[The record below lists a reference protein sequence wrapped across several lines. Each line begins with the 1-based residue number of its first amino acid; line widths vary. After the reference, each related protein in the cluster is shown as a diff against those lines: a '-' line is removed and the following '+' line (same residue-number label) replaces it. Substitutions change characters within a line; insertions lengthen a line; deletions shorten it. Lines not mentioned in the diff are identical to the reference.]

1 MTRRQ
6 LSIPLYCCLILGCAG
21 AFADPARAGV
31 PAFGRDVL
39 LPDPPIPS
47 AAPWGR
53 IDVAAIAQDTGG
65 FIARELLR
73 LESARKKFF
82 SEKERKESRV
92 ALALG
97 AAALGIAGLV
107 GALASVF
114 FSHERKRKQRREWR
128 KAKDQGFVLDFRD
141 GAADRAAP
149 STIAKLGVVLGVPGT
164 ERLKS

>member
-1 MTRRQ
+1 MTRRN
-6 LSIPLYCCLILGCAG
+6 LLIALRYLALGCAV
-21 AFADPARAGV
+21 AFADLAHAGV
-31 PAFGRDVL
+31 PALGRDVIL
-39 LPDPPIPS
+39 AAPPIPS

-53 IDVAAIAQDTGG
+53 IDVAAIAQDTVGY
-65 FIARELLR
+65 FARQFSI
-73 LESARKKFF
+73 LESEKKTHESEMRRKKN
-82 SEKERKESRV
+82 RI